1 MKIELKEIS
10 VRELTKDYTN
20 NNEEGVIGYNGK
32 LDIRP
37 PYQREF
43 IYKDKQREAVI
54 DTITKEFPLNMMYWA
69 VKDDGNYEIIDGQ
82 QRTVSIC
89 QYVNGDFM
97 YNNLYFHNLKDEE
110 QKQILNYKIMVY
122 FCSGSD
128 AEKLSWFETINIVGE
143 KLTRQE
149 LRNAVYSGS
158 WTSDAKKY
166 FSKTGCVA
174 SNIGKDFVKGSPIRQ
189 DYLEIAIKWRSNGEI
204 SQYMA
209 MHQDD
214 ANASALWI
222 YFQAVMTWT
231 KAVFINKRRFMKGI
245 DWGVLYNEF
254 KDNVYNP
261 DEIEKE
267 IAELILDD
275 DVTKKSGIYIFI
287 LTGDEKY
294 LSIRTF
300 SDFIKQKL
308 YEEQEGICKICGEH
322 FKIEEMEADH
332 IIPWHDGGKTVED
345 NCQMLC
351 KNCNRKKSGK

>member
-158 WTSDAKKY
+158 WTADAKKY

-231 KAVFINKRRFMKGI
+231 KAVFTNKRRFMKGI